1 MQVTDR
7 IRALHDAGNVD
18 SARQLAREVVRN
30 RTSVSASLS
39 DGELVVSVPGF
50 TGRHPVS
57 VGPEGDAAGGGGAV
71 VDVGRGRYRLDDGPA
86 FEVTVHSLWD
96 AAESAAAPVL
106 YAAARERGF
115 ERLDTLAYAVGRSE
129 VDYRGEAAPERAAAE
144 PTDDSDPAASDESAR
159 PAGSGVLR
167 AVRQLIR

>member
-1 MQVTDR
+1 MKVTDR

-30 RTSVSASLS
+30 RTRVSTSLS

-57 VGPEGDAAGGGGAV
+57 VGARTDAAGGGGAV
-71 VDVGRGRYRLDDGPA
+71 VDVGRGRYQLDDGPA

-96 AAESAAAPVL
+96 AAESAAVPVL
-106 YAAARERGF
+106 YAAAQERGF
-115 ERLDTLAYAVGRSE
+115 DCLDALAYAVGRSE
-129 VDYRGEAAPERAAAE
+129 VGYREGATGTVDDPSTA
-144 PTDDSDPAASDESAR
+144 TDDPACSGE
-159 PAGSGVLR
+159 SGVFR
-167 AVRQLIR
+167 AVRRLIR

>member
-1 MQVTDR
+1 MEVTDR

-30 RTSVSASLS
+30 RTTVSASLS

-57 VGPEGDAAGGGGAV
+57 VGARNDDAGEGSAV
-71 VDVGRGRYRLDDGPA
+71 ADVGRGRYRLDDGPA
-86 FEVTVHSLWD
+86 FEVPVYSLWD
-96 AAESAAAPVL
+96 AAESAAVPIL

-115 ERLDTLAYAVGRSE
+115 ERLDALAYAVGRSE
-129 VDYRGEAAPERAAAE
+129 VDYSGEATAERGTTDPEDGPAVAS
-144 PTDDSDPAASDESAR
+144 DDSSR